1 MYIFF
6 IYYIYNDIQYLL
18 DCREKVG
25 EYYIIQF
32 LNVNICLIDV
42 LNEQLRL
49 FNVICNYVFYVVL
62 LVFIRIYIIS
72 FFSLLLFE
80 YRIKMVIVYNL
91 LYVKIEL
98 LFR

>member
-1 MYIFF
+1 MIYI
-6 IYYIYNDIQYLL
+6 IYQIV
-18 DCREKVG
+18 EKKVG
-25 EYYIIQF
+25 KYYIIQF
-32 LNVNICLIDV
+32 LNVNICLFDV

-91 LYVKIEL
+91 LYVNIEL

>member
-6 IYYIYNDIQYLL
+6 IYYIYKYIYYLL

-25 EYYIIQF
+25 KYYIIQF
-32 LNVNICLIDV
+32 LNVNICLFDV

-72 FFSLLLFE
+72 FFGLLLFE

-91 LYVKIEL
+91 LYVNIEL

>member
-1 MYIFF
+1 MIYI
-6 IYYIYNDIQYLL
+6 IYQIV
-18 DCREKVG
+18 EKKVG
-25 EYYIIQF
+25 KYYIIQF

-91 LYVKIEL
+91 LYVNIEL
-98 LFR
+98 LIR